1 MTNGPGRDL
10 GVAVVVV
17 AVAAAAAAAAW
28 LDKHLFNMT
37 IKTSQTAYAH
47 AHTDTHTQ
55 THAIWHTRIVI
66 SNKLQTRLQPNDTE
80 NHSCPLCVCV
90 CV

>member
-17 AVAAAAAAAAW
+17 AGAVAAAQATAAAAW

-47 AHTDTHTQ
+47 AHSQAHTDTHTPFG
-55 THAIWHTRIVI
+55 TLA
-66 SNKLQTRLQPNDTE
+66 
-80 NHSCPLCVCV
+80 
-90 CV
+90 